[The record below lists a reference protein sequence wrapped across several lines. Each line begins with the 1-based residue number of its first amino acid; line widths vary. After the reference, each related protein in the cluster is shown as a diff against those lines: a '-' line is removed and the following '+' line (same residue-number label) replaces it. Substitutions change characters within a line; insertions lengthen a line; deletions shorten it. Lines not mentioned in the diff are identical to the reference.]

1 MKSPLRILH
10 LEDDKND
17 AELVQA
23 MLSSEGIVCDVTLVD
38 NRADFSSSIETCGFD
53 LILADYSLPS
63 FDGLSALEIARGKCP
78 DLPFIL
84 ISGSLGEEVAI
95 ESLKSGATDYVL
107 KDRLSKLATSI
118 NRALREVEER
128 DRSKMLEEQ
137 LFQARKMEAIGRF
150 VGGIVHDFSNVLMV
164 IKGFAGMLEDKM
176 GVDNK
181 LNDMVKRIISASERG
196 SNLAQD
202 LLLFGGKKTIKPTA
216 VNLNQIVLRSVEYL
230 SKVMRENV
238 GIKIV
243 PAEEELTVMA
253 DAAQIERILMNLAI
267 NASDAMPEG
276 GCLKIATGQLLL
288 DDDFVKAHG
297 YGRAGAF
304 AIISVSD
311 NGIGM
316 DKETREKIFEPFF
329 TTKEIGKGT
338 GLGLSIIYEIIRQ
351 HDGYI
356 VVQSEVGKG
365 SSFNIYLPIEKVGR
379 QITL

>member
-1 MKSPLRILH
+1 
-10 LEDDKND
+10 
-17 AELVQA
+17 
-23 MLSSEGIVCDVTLVD
+23 
-38 NRADFSSSIETCGFD
+38 ETCGFD

-84 ISGSLGEEVAI
+84 ISGTLGEELAI
-95 ESLKSGATDYVL
+95 ESLKSGATDYIL
-107 KDRLSKLATSI
+107 KDRLSRLVPAV
-118 NRALREVEER
+118 NRALREIDEKAER
-128 DRSKMLEEQ
+128 IRLEEQ

-216 VNLNQIVLRSVEYL
+216 VNLNQMVLGSVEFL
-230 SKVMRENV
+230 SKVMRENI

-243 PAEEELTVMA
+243 PSEEELTVMA
-253 DAAQIERILMNLAI
+253 DAAQIERILMNLAT
-267 NASDAMPEG
+267 NARDAMPDG
-276 GCLKIATGQLLL
+276 GCLKISTGQVAL
-288 DDDFVKAHG
+288 DDDFVRAHG

-304 AIISVSD
+304 AVIYVSD

-329 TTKEIGKGT
+329 TTKGAGKGT

-365 SSFNIYLPIEKVGR
+365 STFNIYFPLEKVGR
-379 QITL
+379 